1 MIQQI
6 PRCVDWHD
14 KLPRLSGYPL
24 ISYGAGEKG
33 KAPLD
38 SENDRHLSGSQTT
51 ESAQFKAQSESI
63 QPVES
68 YDEEQIEELIR
79 RSQL

>member
-6 PRCVDWHD
+6 PRCVDWHE

-33 KAPLD
+33 KARLD
-38 SENDRHLSGSQTT
+38 LENDRHVSGPQTT
-51 ESAQFKAQSESI
+51 ESAQLKAQSESI

-68 YDEEQIEELIR
+68 DEEEQIEELIR

>member
-6 PRCVDWHD
+6 PRCVDWHE

-38 SENDRHLSGSQTT
+38 PENDRHLIGSQTT

-68 YDEEQIEELIR
+68 YGEEQIEELIR